1 MKDLL
6 KKNTAE
12 LKALISEKKLAL
24 RNFRFSVAG
33 SNVRNVKEGNALR
46 KDIARILT
54 ILNKKK

>member
-12 LKALISEKKLAL
+12 LKTLISEKKLAL

-33 SNVRNVKEGNALR
+33 SNVRNVKEGNVLK